1 MYTHGDII
9 MLLCLT
15 PINASFDNLLYLK
28 VVGDPQAKV
37 AEDQESD
44 HLEDED
50 EDEMEDEDK
59 ARTETRTRTR
69 TRTRRQ
75 MKVEGEWY
83 GDLPSWLL
91 LFMFLINTFVLQV
104 SDEK

>member
-44 HLEDED
+44 HLENKK
-50 EDEMEDEDK
+50 M
-59 ARTETRTRTR
+59 RTRTRTR
-69 TRTRRQ
+69 TRARTRTRTRTRWRRQ

-83 GDLPSWLL
+83 GEW
-91 LFMFLINTFVLQV
+91 
-104 SDEK
+104 